1 MKGGSTM
8 QSIILTEEQV
18 YRFCKEL
25 GIESSKIL
33 IKIDGNHASYY
44 ADDEKYHDLDLEVAK
59 KYM

>member
-1 MKGGSTM
+1 M

-18 YRFCKEL
+18 SRFCKEL

-33 IKIDGNHASYY
+33 IKIDGNHAASYY

>member
-1 MKGGSTM
+1 M

-18 YRFCKEL
+18 FRFCKEL

-44 ADDEKYHDLDLEVAK
+44 ADDEKYRFFEIEGT
-59 KYM
+59 

>member
-1 MKGGSTM
+1 M
-8 QSIILTEEQV
+8 QSIILAEEQV
-18 YRFCKEL
+18 SRFCKEL